1 MRTISIMPEVPIVRG
16 SFESTIDGAGEELA
30 VVVTA
35 GGFDKMLA
43 VGVESERGTVTR
55 VAAGV
60 SVIKPDRVKVTRLAV
75 TALGPSPN
83 SEVGSS
89 ELGSSEFGLSEG
101 GISEGGISV
110 VGLLGRD
117 PVVSKIVKR
126 FERDR
131 I

>member
-1 MRTISIMPEVPIVRG
+1 MPEVPIVRVPV
-16 SFESTIDGAGEELA
+16 ESMIDGAGEELA

-35 GGFDKMLA
+35 GGFDKILA
-43 VGVESERGTVTR
+43 VGVAVFEPERGTVTK

-60 SVIKPDRVKVTRLAV
+60 SVFKPERAKVTRLAV
-75 TALGPSPN
+75 TVLGPSPN

-89 ELGSSEFGLSEG
+89 EFGLSEG
-101 GISEGGISV
+101 GRPV

-117 PVVSKIVKR
+117 SLVSKIEKR

-131 I
+131 S

>member
-1 MRTISIMPEVPIVRG
+1 MRTISIMPEVPMMRG
-16 SFESTIDGAGEELA
+16 SLESTIDGAGEELA

-35 GGFDKMLA
+35 GGFDKILA
-43 VGVESERGTVTR
+43 VGVEPERGTVTR
-55 VAAGV
+55 VAVGV

-75 TALGPSPN
+75 TVLGPSPN
-83 SEVGSS
+83 SEAGSS
-89 ELGSSEFGLSEG
+89 ELGSSEFGL
-101 GISEGGISV
+101 SEGGISV